1 MSFGTVEQA
10 IADVRAGKLVIVADD
25 EDRENE
31 GDLVGAADRVTP
43 EMINFMAT
51 HGRGLI
57 CLTLMPERCQA
68 LGLTPMAE
76 HNTEA
81 HETAFTVSVDAA
93 ARFGVTTGISAAD
106 RATTIRV
113 AIGPATI
120 PSDLRRPG
128 HVFPLRARPG
138 GVLQRVGQTEASVDL
153 ARLAGLYPAGVICEI
168 LAEDGTLMRR
178 PQLELFAKQHG
189 LTFITVAQ
197 LVAYRLQNERLVHR
211 VAEARLPT
219 PHGEFRIIGYRN
231 DVDNAEHV
239 ALVYGDVAGKPSVL
253 VRMHSRCL
261 TGDVFHSARCDCGWQ
276 LDNAMRM
283 IGQAGSGVVVYLD
296 QEGRGIGLLNKL
308 KAYELQDQGHDT
320 VEANEKLGFKADLRN
335 YGIGAQILLDLGLSS
350 IRVLT
355 NNPMK
360 LVGLE
365 GYGLEIVE
373 RLPIV
378 PPPSDEER
386 ALRCDRGARMRDPRR
401 DAAFRVRRGG
411 SRAGAR
417 QRRARASHRGGIWRA
432 DHGNRGSGVGATQ

>member
-10 IADVRAGKLVIVADD
+10 IADIRAGKLVIVADD

-31 GDLVGAADRVTP
+31 GDLVGAAERVTP

-57 CLTLMPERCQA
+57 CMTLMPERCQA

-76 HNTEA
+76 QNTEA

-93 ARFGVTTGISAAD
+93 ARFGVTTGISAKD
-106 RATTIRV
+106 RAATIRV
-113 AIGPATI
+113 AIDPATV
-120 PSDLRRPG
+120 PADLRRPG

-168 LAEDGTLMRR
+168 LNSDGTMARR
-178 PQLELFAKQHG
+178 PELERFAGGHE
-189 LTFITVAQ
+189 LAFITVAQ
-197 LVAYRLQNERLVHR
+197 VVAYRLATERLVHR
-211 VAEARLPT
+211 VADARLPT
-219 PHGEFRIIGYRN
+219 PFGEFRIYAYQN
-231 DVDNAEHV
+231 DVDSAEHV
-239 ALVYGDVAGKPSVL
+239 ALVYGNVRGERDVL
-253 VRMHSRCL
+253 VRMHSKCL
-261 TGDVFHSARCDCGWQ
+261 TGDVFASARCDCGWQ
-276 LDNAMRM
+276 LHNAMRM
-283 IGQAGSGVVVYLD
+283 IADAGRGVIVYLD

-308 KAYELQDQGHDT
+308 KAYELQDAGHDT
-320 VEANEKLGFKADLRN
+320 VTANEKLGFKADLRN

-378 PPPSDEER
+378 PPPSSENRSYLDVK
-386 ALRCDRGARMRDPRR
+386 RDKLGHLLP
-401 DAAFRVRRGG
+401 
-411 SRAGAR
+411 
-417 QRRARASHRGGIWRA
+417 H
-432 DHGNRGSGVGATQ
+432 